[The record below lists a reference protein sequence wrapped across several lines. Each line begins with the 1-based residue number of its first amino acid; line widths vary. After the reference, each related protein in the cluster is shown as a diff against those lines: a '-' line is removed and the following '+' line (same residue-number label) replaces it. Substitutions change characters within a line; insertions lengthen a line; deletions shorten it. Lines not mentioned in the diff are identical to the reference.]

1 MGASVFPMG
10 VTKYDP
16 EKAWSG
22 YTLMPVNGVGAVLI
36 DMNGN
41 VVRTWTDLQGFPNK
55 LLPGG
60 QVLGSLGRRENQYGY
75 QDMSDLTQVDWD
87 GNIVWSFNKK
97 EQLKDGDKEYWLA
110 RQHHDYQ
117 REGNPVGYYVP
128 GMECRIDGGNTL
140 ILCHEDKYKK
150 NISDKRLLDDCFIEV
165 DWEGNILWKWC
176 VSDHFRELDFD
187 ETAKNVLFR
196 NPNYHPN
203 GGGQS
208 DRMHIIPSNQ
218 PNAILALQIL
228 SPTIFLSGILGV
240 YRGYFQAYR
249 NMMPTS
255 ISQILEQIFNAAV
268 SLIAAWMFIRYF
280 ADGSDGSVAKWGA
293 AGSTVGTTAGVVIA
307 LLFMLMVYGV
317 NRRAIRR
324 RVDRDRVHKEE
335 SYGEILRLIILIVS
349 PIILSSFI
357 YNINGYL
364 NGVLY
369 SEIMGKHGVDADTIS
384 MLYAEYATYFMSII
398 NIPLTL
404 SSAAPTSM
412 IPEVSALYATGDI
425 DETRRRVDQTVQLS
439 MFISIP
445 CAVGLAVLAQ
455 PIVSLLFHG
464 TNGVAGQLLMMGSF
478 TILLNGMSNISNG
491 VLQGIGKPKIPMITA
506 AVALVVDVVVVVVLL
521 MFTNLGIYALLVAMI
536 VYAIVVCVL
545 NDFFMKKYLDYKNPW
560 KAAYVSP
567 IVASAVMG
575 VVAAGVY
582 YGLHVLLPSNII
594 CLGVAIILAAM
605 AYFLV
610 YILVD
615 KTASE
620 RLSRMPGGAYLVR
633 IAQKIRR

>member
-1 MGASVFPMG
+1 MNQKNNLVKNASFLMVAAMISKVIGLLYKSPLSSIVGNMGMGYISLAQNAYMILLMIASFSIPQ
-10 VTKYDP
+10 
-16 EKAWSG
+16 
-22 YTLMPVNGVGAVLI
+22 AVSKLI
-36 DMNGN
+36 SERIALKDYKNA
-41 VVRTWTDLQGFPNK
+41 QKIFH
-55 LLPGG
+55 
-60 QVLGSLGRRENQYGY
+60 GSLIYAA
-75 QDMSDLTQVDWD
+75 
-87 GNIVWSFNKK
+87 IVGGIVALVCLF
-97 EQLKDGDKEYWLA
+97 GA
-110 RQHHDYQ
+110 R
-117 REGNPVGYYVP
+117 
-128 GMECRIDGGNTL
+128 
-140 ILCHEDKYKK
+140 
-150 NISDKRLLDDCFIEV
+150 F
-165 DWEGNILWKWC
+165 
-176 VSDHFRELDFD
+176 
-187 ETAKNVLFR
+187 
-196 NPNYHPN
+196 
-203 GGGQS
+203 
-208 DRMHIIPSNQ
+208 IIPSNQ
-218 PNAILALQIL
+218 PNAVLALQIL

-268 SLIAAWMFIRYF
+268 SLIAAWMFIKYF
-280 ADGSDGSVAKWGA
+280 ADGTDGSVAKWGA

-307 LLFMLMVYGV
+307 LLFMLLVYGV
-317 NRRAIRR
+317 NRNAIKC
-324 RVDRDRVHKEE
+324 RVRHDHYHDEE
-335 SYGEILRLIILIVS
+335 SYGEILKLIILIVS

-369 SEIMGKHGVDADTIS
+369 SEIMGKHGVNADMIS
-384 MLYAEYATYFMSII
+384 MMYAEYATYFMSII

-455 PIVSLLFHG
+455 PIVLLLFGG
-464 TNGVAGQLLMMGSF
+464 TNGVAGKLLMLGSF

-506 AVALVVDVVVVVVLL
+506 AVALVVDVIVVVALL
-521 MFTNLGIYALLVAMI
+521 MFTDLGIYALLVAMI
-536 VYAIVVCVL
+536 VYAIVVCVM
-545 NDFFMKKYLDYKNPW
+545 NDFFMKKYLEYKNPW

-567 IVASAVMG
+567 LIASAVMG
-575 VVAAGVY
+575 LFAFGSYQLVHLAVK
-582 YGLHVLLPSNII
+582 SNALSTMF
-594 CLGVAIILAAM
+594 CLGVSIILAAA

-633 IAQKIRR
+633 IAQRIRR

>member
-1 MGASVFPMG
+1 MNQKNNLVKNASFLMVAAMISKVIGLLYKSPLSSIVGNMGMGYISLAQNAYMILLMIASFSIPQ
-10 VTKYDP
+10 
-16 EKAWSG
+16 
-22 YTLMPVNGVGAVLI
+22 AVSKLI
-36 DMNGN
+36 SERIALKDYKNA
-41 VVRTWTDLQGFPNK
+41 QKIFH
-55 LLPGG
+55 
-60 QVLGSLGRRENQYGY
+60 GSLIYAA
-75 QDMSDLTQVDWD
+75 
-87 GNIVWSFNKK
+87 IVGGIVALVCLF
-97 EQLKDGDKEYWLA
+97 GA
-110 RQHHDYQ
+110 R
-117 REGNPVGYYVP
+117 
-128 GMECRIDGGNTL
+128 
-140 ILCHEDKYKK
+140 
-150 NISDKRLLDDCFIEV
+150 F
-165 DWEGNILWKWC
+165 
-176 VSDHFRELDFD
+176 
-187 ETAKNVLFR
+187 
-196 NPNYHPN
+196 
-203 GGGQS
+203 
-208 DRMHIIPSNQ
+208 IIPSNQ
-218 PNAILALQIL
+218 PNAVLALQIL

-268 SLIAAWMFIRYF
+268 SLIAAWMFIKYF
-280 ADGSDGSVAKWGA
+280 ADGTDGSVAKWGA

-307 LLFMLMVYGV
+307 LLFMLLVYGV
-317 NRRAIRR
+317 NRNAIKC
-324 RVDRDRVHKEE
+324 RVRHDHYHDEE
-335 SYGEILRLIILIVS
+335 SYGEILKLIILIVS

-369 SEIMGKHGVDADTIS
+369 SEIMGKHGVNADMIS
-384 MLYAEYATYFMSII
+384 MMYAEYATYFMS
-398 NIPLTL
+398 IPLTL

-455 PIVSLLFHG
+455 PIVLLLFGG
-464 TNGVAGQLLMMGSF
+464 TNGVAGKLLMLGSF

-506 AVALVVDVVVVVVLL
+506 AVALVVDVIVVVALL
-521 MFTNLGIYALLVAMI
+521 MFTDLGIYALLVAMI
-536 VYAIVVCVL
+536 VYAIVVCVM
-545 NDFFMKKYLDYKNPW
+545 NDFFMKKYLEYKNPW

-567 IVASAVMG
+567 LIASAVMG

-582 YGLHVLLPSNII
+582 YGFHAILPSNII
-594 CLGVAIILAAM
+594 CLGVSIILAAA

-633 IAQKIRR
+633 IAQRIRR